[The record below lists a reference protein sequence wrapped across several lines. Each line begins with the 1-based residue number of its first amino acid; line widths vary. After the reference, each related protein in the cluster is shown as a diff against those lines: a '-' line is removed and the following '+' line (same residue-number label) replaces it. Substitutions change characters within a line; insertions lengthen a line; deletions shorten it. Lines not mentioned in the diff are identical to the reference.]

1 MSSST
6 CGPRPAR
13 PAALFVAP
21 WLPRSPEEAQ
31 EAVRFVELVTA
42 IDLETGEEVPPC
54 ALDPDEVGEAVFARS
69 LEDARRAAR
78 EGGLV
83 YIGSDGGFDYY
94 VAPPRGERSAY

>member
-1 MSSST
+1 VT
-6 CGPRPAR
+6 
-13 PAALFVAP
+13 P

-54 ALDPDEVGEAVFARS
+54 ALDPDEVGEAVFAVS
-69 LEDARRAAR
+69 LEDASRAAR

-83 YIGSDGGFDYY
+83 YIGSDGDFDYY
-94 VAPPRGERSAY
+94 VAPPRGRRRGQQSAY